1 MSSDRGSPEDGASL
15 PIVLL
20 AVVILGGVVT
30 MLFSTTVAEIRAT
43 AVQRDTES
51 AIHAAEAAGDLV
63 IAQLNENSDY
73 TTGHVLD
80 PTLSAAAQRTWAV
93 DQFTAARSASPAP
106 PTLVDTPR
114 GEALGIRP
122 KDAANAPLDVIFA
135 VGEIAGPVAPELRV
149 VRMGFDQ
156 GFYSPSN
163 ALLTGCGLTVNGGPE
178 VTGVSGNVHSNCG
191 LTISGS
197 SATFTGTVTA
207 SGSPAT
213 GTYDTGSGTGTVTG
227 GVAPQPVPSIS
238 ARQLYDQQRLANPAA
253 GWYDLCPDQRV
264 HQQAAAGAVPCSGT
278 ALSAAGAEYRG
289 WRFQAGEWRRSG
301 QALDGVYYVFQ
312 KSVKMTGTGSGGP
325 VAMTVIV
332 EGVAGDGGTGNIDVG
347 GNGQVTPYWQDL
359 TFIADK
365 DITMSGSS
373 GGGGLGVSGFIGA
386 HEQVNLGGNTALVG
400 AVVAEDAPHTPG
412 SPVSANGIGGSAT
425 LVYDGGLQVPLS
437 STIRVTAWNEL

>member
-73 TTGHVLD
+73 TTGHVMD

-122 KDAANAPLDVIFA
+122 KDAANTPLDVIFA

-163 ALLTGCGLTVNGGPE
+163 ALLTGCDLTLGGSAR
-178 VTGVSGNVHSNCG
+178 VIGSSGNVHSNCG
-191 LTISGS
+191 LAIGGSFSFSGS
-197 SATFTGTVTA
+197 ATQSGP
-207 SGSPAT
+207 GSPT
-213 GTYDTGSGTGTVTG
+213 TPVTSA
-227 GVAPQPVPSIS
+227 APQPVPSIS
-238 ARQLYDQQRLANPAA
+238 ARQLYDQQRLANPPA
-253 GWYDLCPDQRV
+253 GWYDLCPDERV

-278 ALSAAGAEYRG
+278 ALSVARDEYRG
-289 WRFQAGEWRRSG
+289 WRFLSGEWRRSG

-312 KSVKMTGTGSGGP
+312 KSVRMTGTGSAGP

-332 EGVAGDGGTGNIDVG
+332 EGLAGDGGSGNIHVG
-347 GNGQVTPYWQDL
+347 GNSRITPYWQAL

-365 DITMSGSS
+365 DIAMSGSS
-373 GGGGLGVSGFIGA
+373 GGGGGSGVGPLTGFIAA
-386 HEQVNLGGNTALVG
+386 HEQIALGGSTAIVG
-400 AVVAEDAPHTPG
+400 AVVAEDAPHTVG
-412 SPVSANGIGGSAT
+412 SPVGANSMGGSASI
-425 LVYDGGLQVPLS
+425 VYDGGLQVPLS